1 MNEETK
7 IPEEADVAE
16 NQQAKT
22 GAEPQA
28 QPAQAAE
35 KGKKKPKGDAAKQAA
50 LEQKLEDAQQQ
61 SAEKDDQFKRLAAE
75 YVNYKTRTIAEKKTA
90 FGNGVSYAA
99 EKLLPVLD
107 TLEAAAN
114 AETADEAYKKGVV
127 MTLQK
132 AKEVFEQLGIKEIDA
147 VGQPFDPELHNA
159 CMNEPCEGIGAGC
172 VSRVMQKGYI
182 LNDRV
187 VRHAVV
193 AVAPED

>member
-1 MNEETK
+1 MTEENK
-7 IPEEADVAE
+7 IPEETTAPE
-16 NQQAKT
+16 NQPEETTAQ
-22 GAEPQA
+22 PQA
-28 QPAQAAE
+28 QPADAGGKA
-35 KGKKKPKGDAAKQAA
+35 KKKPKGDAAKQAA
-50 LEQKLEDAQQQ
+50 LEQKLEDAQ
-61 SAEKDDQFKRLAAE
+61 SRLDDKDDQFKRLAAE
-75 YVNYKTRTIAEKKTA
+75 YANYKTRTTAEKETA
-90 FGNGVSYAA
+90 FGNGTSYAA

-114 AETADEAYKKGVV
+114 AETADEEYKKGVV

-132 AKEVFEQLGIKEIDA
+132 AKEVFGQLGIQEIDA
-147 VGQPFDPELHNA
+147 LGQPFDPELHNA

-172 VSRVMQKGYI
+172 VSKVMQKGYT